1 MNLQGYE
8 REVSITEGGE
18 EEPGRDLH
26 TAFMKQDGRSQ
37 LPRQLVEGE
46 YMGKKA
52 LFLNERKERRAQD
65 VVRGEKK
72 ARPAL

>member
-1 MNLQGYE
+1 MNLQGHE
-8 REVSITEGGE
+8 REVSIADGGE

-26 TAFMKQDGRSQ
+26 TAFMKRAGRSR
-37 LPRQLVEGE
+37 LSRQLVEGE
-46 YMGKKA
+46 CMGKKV

-65 VVRGEKK
+65 GVRGEKT